1 MERNVGT
8 ESIRLWNDNPTG
20 SDLLGFSGLIDTV
33 VQALLAPELDP
44 VTVAIQS
51 PWGGGKSS
59 ALSMIENRL
68 KGDDSVIVL
77 RADPWEYEN
86 VADMRTALITQVLTA
101 LETAAANNADV
112 KQKIRGLLKRI
123 AWSQVAVSLGTAV
136 ITQSVDVEKLVNA
149 FTPAENEKPRN
160 MAGFRSDFAE
170 AMDALTGTDRV
181 VVLVDDLDR
190 CLPDTVVA
198 VLEAI
203 KVFLSVPKMTF
214 VLAAEEELIRSA
226 IEQHGGR
233 GTDFA
238 NRYLEKIVQVPV
250 TLPRLTKPGAVVF
263 VALLLAE
270 RRINDPD
277 KFAILADDFAE
288 QWDGGLDGIFGRLKP
303 GTPRPTGEEESLA
316 YAFAEVLSADRWSS
330 PRAVKRFLNGWGI
343 RDSVARARGIEIDHG
358 VSLKLAIFEER
369 DLTKF
374 TAFASMSDEERA
386 TVLGSLDA
394 WANGEDGAE
403 FPDDAFSEG
412 MQEWGKSGPR
422 LGSHTDEVSA
432 YLSLARTFH
441 GIDIREK
448 HLDWENA
455 AFAAFNTGSDTKIK
469 PVVASLKERSGDEL
483 AVFASKAM
491 GRLASFKNPGKVFD
505 EMCEVAAKHP
515 TASEAMFD
523 ATRRRGF
530 GALQPGAVLR
540 LARMANSAALLAE
553 IAAAN
558 SGAPEP
564 VRKVAREKVGTG

>member
-1 MERNVGT
+1 MTNDA
-8 ESIRLWNDNPTG
+8 IRLWNDNPTG

-59 ALSMIENRL
+59 ALSMIEERL
-68 KGDDSVIVL
+68 KDDDSVIVL

-86 VADMRTALITQVLTA
+86 VADMRTALIAQVLTA
-101 LETAAANNADV
+101 LETAAKDNSDV
-112 KQKIRGLLKRI
+112 KQKIRGLMKRI
-123 AWSQVAVSLGTAV
+123 AWSQVAVALGSAV
-136 ITQSVDVEKLVNA
+136 ITQSVDPEALVKA
-149 FTPAENEKPRN
+149 FTPQENEKPRN
-160 MAGFRSDFAE
+160 MAGFRADFAE
-170 AMDALTGTDRV
+170 AMNALSGTERI

-190 CLPDTVVA
+190 CLPETVVA

-233 GTDFA
+233 GPEFA

-277 KFAILADDFAE
+277 QFAVLAEDVARN
-288 QWDGGLDGIFGRLKP
+288 WDGGLDGIFGRLNAD
-303 GTPRPTGEEESLA
+303 TPRPTDEEESLA

-343 RDSVARARGIEIDHG
+343 RNSVARARGIFIDHG

-374 TAFASMSDEERA
+374 TAFASMSDQERSA
-386 TVLGSLDA
+386 ALARLDA
-394 WANGEDGAE
+394 WVNGDDGAE
-403 FPDDAFSEG
+403 YPDEAFSSE
-412 MQEWGKSGPR
+412 MQEWGRSGPR
-422 LGSHTDEVSA
+422 LSDHADEVGA

-455 AFAAFNTGSDTKIK
+455 AFVEFNTGADTKIK
-469 PVVASLKERSGDEL
+469 PLVASLKKRKSEEL
-483 AVFASKAM
+483 AVFVPKVM
-491 GRLASFKNPGKVFD
+491 DRLASFKNPTKVFD
-505 EMCEVAAKHP
+505 AICDVAAEHP
-515 TASEAMFD
+515 SASGAVY
-523 ATRRRGF
+523 AAVRRRGF
-530 GALQPGAVLR
+530 RTLNPGSILR
-540 LARMANSAALLAE
+540 LARMTNPTDILKE
-553 IAAAN
+553 IAADDSDA
-558 SGAPEP
+558 SQP
-564 VRKVAREKVGTG
+564 VRNTAREKLGMG